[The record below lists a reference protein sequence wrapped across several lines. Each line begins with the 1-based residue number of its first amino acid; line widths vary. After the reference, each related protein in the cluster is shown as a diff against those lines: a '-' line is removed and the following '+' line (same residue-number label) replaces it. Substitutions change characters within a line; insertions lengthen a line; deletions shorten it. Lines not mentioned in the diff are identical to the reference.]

1 MCACR
6 VLAVLGWLWV
16 LGFIHPDACAQ
27 FTDGMNVAFG
37 KNRVQHRTFEWQVFE
52 QGNFEVHHYREGDQI
67 AGQVTRMLQREAD
80 ALAPMFGRQLEGP
93 LQVLVFNSQEEF
105 RQSNVGVMLS
115 QDEASNL
122 GGSARLVGSK
132 MFVYATGD
140 RRSVAWQVRE
150 GLAQVLFNQTMYE
163 TDWSQAIR
171 SGNVVQSPPWMSD
184 GLARYAARGLDAASQ
199 ETILDLCRRDA
210 FHQLEL
216 ASGMDAA
223 LLGQAMWSYVADI
236 YGLPTVA
243 NVLYMARVTQ
253 SVESGFRLAT
263 GSFLQDLALEV
274 QAHHLRQAPEGYA
287 ALFPPFIDRK
297 EIRRA
302 RRSLGPSMPMRP
314 VSRLSYTQFL
324 PNPEGK
330 LAAFTTDERGQL
342 RVGTVDL
349 ESGTRT
355 WHATLGHRLDRL
367 DNELHPRLAWGPQG
381 QLLFFSVDL
390 KGAPHLGIVNLGTGE
405 VGLKELFQID
415 QVLDMAC
422 SPDGRYLL
430 MSALQHGQS
439 DLYRYDIVANNH
451 TPLWRD
457 RFDDLQP
464 AFWPGSSTF
473 MFSSNRPDDTL
484 RNDRLDHPYPEALDL
499 YVGDLAD
506 DPITLTRWTLTP
518 NMDERHP
525 QPLEGWEFLTVT
537 TDDAGE
543 RGLGFGWKDSSIV
556 AVDTVVRYR
565 TFTQFRDA
573 LPLPVAGDMP
583 VIGRNFTHV
592 MATRGGRTQWTEVA
606 MPDLSAL
613 HAAPSLATEPATPL
627 PFPTELP
634 SWEQPWAEDEINFRV
649 YVFEAER
656 EATPETTP
664 KEDEEA
670 SVAEN
675 HVPLT
680 PKNSRLNFALD
691 KIQTR
696 LNNTFGSNFY
706 QAYNGTVNAQPGLG
720 NASELRI
727 SDVMDDKHIVGGY
740 TIPAN
745 LSNTFFGL
753 AYLDLERQ
761 VDRIL
766 SLERQT
772 TARVDPQSGQLVETA
787 THLLRREW
795 RWAFDEVRS
804 LRWGAAFR
812 FNHDVVQGTDLFSA
826 TTPNGTGEQL
836 GLQVAYVHDD
846 TRSPRLNIRHGLRA
860 RVWAEMFV
868 DGVATAAA
876 AGGELTGPDHGWT
889 FGTFGF
895 DARRYVPL
903 VGPSILALRLAGD
916 WSIGQ
921 RKLLHMLGGTDNSLS
936 LQGNANTPVDP
947 DVPFAY
953 QARIA
958 PLRGFQNNVRNGA
971 NVALANAEVRVPVFF
986 SGAGRGDFLKH
997 LQAVAFADV
1006 GAAWT
1011 GLHPYADEN
1020 AFNFVTVQSNPII
1033 VTVSNNREP
1042 VLYDL
1047 GFGLRS
1053 RLLGYWVAA
1062 DWAYGVDD
1070 GITLP
1075 RRFTLSLNFDF

>member
-1 MCACR
+1 M
-6 VLAVLGWLWV
+6 
-16 LGFIHPDACAQ
+16 
-27 FTDGMNVAFG
+27 
-37 KNRVQHRTFEWQVFE
+37 
-52 QGNFEVHHYREGDQI
+52 
-67 AGQVTRMLQREAD
+67 
-80 ALAPMFGRQLEGP
+80 GR
-93 LQVLVFNSQEEF
+93 
-105 RQSNVGVMLS
+105 
-115 QDEASNL
+115 
-122 GGSARLVGSK
+122 
-132 MFVYATGD
+132 
-140 RRSVAWQVRE
+140 
-150 GLAQVLFNQTMYE
+150 
-163 TDWSQAIR
+163 
-171 SGNVVQSPPWMSD
+171 
-184 GLARYAARGLDAASQ
+184 
-199 ETILDLCRRDA
+199 DL
-210 FHQLEL
+210 
-216 ASGMDAA
+216 
-223 LLGQAMWSYVADI
+223 
-236 YGLPTVA
+236 
-243 NVLYMARVTQ
+243 
-253 SVESGFRLAT
+253 
-263 GSFLQDLALEV
+263 
-274 QAHHLRQAPEGYA
+274 
-287 ALFPPFIDRK
+287 
-297 EIRRA
+297 
-302 RRSLGPSMPMRP
+302 
-314 VSRLSYTQFL
+314 
-324 PNPEGK
+324 
-330 LAAFTTDERGQL
+330 
-342 RVGTVDL
+342 
-349 ESGTRT
+349 
-355 WHATLGHRLDRL
+355 
-367 DNELHPRLAWGPQG
+367 
-381 QLLFFSVDL
+381 
-390 KGAPHLGIVNLGTGE
+390 
-405 VGLKELFQID
+405 
-415 QVLDMAC
+415 
-422 SPDGRYLL
+422 
-430 MSALQHGQS
+430 
-439 DLYRYDIVANNH
+439 
-451 TPLWRD
+451 
-457 RFDDLQP
+457 
-464 AFWPGSSTF
+464 
-473 MFSSNRPDDTL
+473 
-484 RNDRLDHPYPEALDL
+484 
-499 YVGDLAD
+499 
-506 DPITLTRWTLTP
+506 
-518 NMDERHP
+518 
-525 QPLEGWEFLTVT
+525 
-537 TDDAGE
+537 
-543 RGLGFGWKDSSIV
+543 
-556 AVDTVVRYR
+556 
-565 TFTQFRDA
+565 
-573 LPLPVAGDMP
+573 
-583 VIGRNFTHV
+583 THV

-613 HAAPSLATEPATPL
+613 HAAPSHAKEPSTPL

-634 SWEQPWAEDEINFRV
+634 SWEQAWAEDEINFRA
-649 YVFEAER
+649 YVFESER
-656 EATPETTP
+656 EATPEAKP
-664 KEDEEA
+664 EQEEA
-670 SVAEN
+670 PVAEN
-675 HVPLT
+675 HAPLT

-706 QAYNGTVNAQPGLG
+706 QVYNGTVNAQPGLG

-868 DGVATAAA
+868 DGVVTASA
-876 AGGELTGPDHGWT
+876 AGGELTGPEQGWT
-889 FGTFGF
+889 FGTVGF

-958 PLRGFQNNVRNGA
+958 PLRGFQSNVRNGA

-1011 GLHPYADEN
+1011 GPHPYADEN
-1020 AFNFVTVQSNPII
+1020 AFNFVTVQSNPIT